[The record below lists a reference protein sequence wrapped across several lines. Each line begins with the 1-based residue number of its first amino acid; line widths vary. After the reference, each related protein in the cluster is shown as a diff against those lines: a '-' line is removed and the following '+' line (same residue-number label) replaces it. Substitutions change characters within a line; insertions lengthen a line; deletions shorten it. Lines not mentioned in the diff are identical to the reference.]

1 MQIDAAANREY
12 ARGLA
17 RAFGGALLFAFPL
30 LMTMEM
36 WELGAA
42 VDRPRLLIFLL
53 ASLPLLLGLSYF
65 AGFEATFRLK
75 DEVLDA
81 FAALGVGILLSAAA
95 LAVFGVLDADH
106 GLEETVGKIALCAV
120 PGAMGALLAGKQLED
135 RAVTEAWPKAD
146 GGYAGELFVMLVGA
160 VYLAFN
166 VAPTE
171 EMTLIAHKMSP
182 HQALALIAASL
193 AILHLIVYRLG
204 FPGEGSRLR
213 RGGFAGTFLAFTAPG
228 YAIAI
233 AISLY
238 ALWTF
243 GRLDGTSLSAA
254 AAMTAVLAFPAALG
268 CATARLVI

>member
-1 MQIDAAANREY
+1 MRIDVGANREY
-12 ARGLA
+12 AKGLA

-42 VDRPRLLIFLL
+42 LDRPRLLVFLL

-65 AGFEATFRLK
+65 AGFEPTFRLK

-81 FAALGVGILLSAAA
+81 FAALGVGILLATAA
-95 LAVFGVLDADH
+95 LAVFGVLDADQS
-106 GLEETVGKIALCAV
+106 LEETAGKIALCAV

-146 GGYAGELFVMLVGA
+146 SGYAGELFVMLVGA

-171 EMTLIAHKMSP
+171 EMVLIAHQMSP
-182 HQALALIAASL
+182 QQALVLIAASL
-193 AILHLIVYRLG
+193 TILHLIVYRLG
-204 FPGEGSRLR
+204 FPGEASRLR
-213 RGGFAGTFLAFTAPG
+213 SGGFAGTFLAFTAPG
-228 YAIAI
+228 YAIAVTM
-233 AISLY
+233 SLY

-254 AAMTAVLAFPAALG
+254 AAMTAVLAFPASLG

>member
-171 EMTLIAHKMSP
+171 EMQLIALRMDEVH
-182 HQALALIAASL
+182 ALLLALGSL
-193 AILHLIVYRLG
+193 AVMHAFVYGVAFRG
-204 FPGEGSRLR
+204 NHAEPQPGWSLFLR
-213 RGGFAGTFLAFTAPG
+213 FTVVG
-228 YAIAI
+228 YAIALLLG
-233 AISLY
+233 AYL
-238 ALWTF
+238 LWTF
-243 GRLDGTSLSAA
+243 GRLDGADTGSALKMVVVLGLPASVGAA
-254 AAMTAVLAFPAALG
+254 AA
-268 CATARLVI
+268 RLIL